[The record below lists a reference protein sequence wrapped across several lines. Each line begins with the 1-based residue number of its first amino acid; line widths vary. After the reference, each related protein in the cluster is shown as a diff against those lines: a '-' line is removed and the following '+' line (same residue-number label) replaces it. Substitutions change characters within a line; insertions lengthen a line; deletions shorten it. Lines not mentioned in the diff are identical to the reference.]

1 MRRASMIPVV
11 FAFLAVL
18 APAQSPGTPTGAE
31 SRPTSRPVFRDIVR
45 APHLPVVSQDKT
57 NTCWSFATVSM
68 LEAETLRITGKSIDL
83 SEMWFAR
90 MSALDKAE
98 RFVRLHGFARFDE
111 GGLSHD
117 VTEVF
122 RLHGAL
128 PTSAMTGLREAC
140 TTHDHAALW
149 TDLKTVLAPIASPAG
164 KPTPNWR
171 ADVLAR
177 IDRHLGV
184 APGGPAVD
192 PKAFARSLGIVAEDY
207 VEVMSDGTQ
216 PFDDE
221 RELFVPDNWMRW
233 QRYRNRPLDT
243 FVEVLKG
250 ALRSGLTVAID
261 CDVSE
266 PGFKPQEGVADLE
279 DGPTDQMTRDAAF
292 DFRDTTDDHL
302 MHAVGLAQD
311 AAGGTWFIVKN
322 SWGEVGPYKG
332 YLYMSERYARMKMLA
347 YMVHRSA
354 LDGDAGKR

>member
-1 MRRASMIPVV
+1 
-11 FAFLAVL
+11 
-18 APAQSPGTPTGAE
+18 
-31 SRPTSRPVFRDIVR
+31 
-45 APHLPVVSQDKT
+45 
-57 NTCWSFATVSM
+57 M

-184 APGGPAVD
+184 APGGPARGSEGLR
-192 PKAFARSLGIVAEDY
+192 AVA
-207 VEVMSDGTQ
+207 
-216 PFDDE
+216 
-221 RELFVPDNWMRW
+221 
-233 QRYRNRPLDT
+233 RNRRRR
-243 FVEVLKG
+243 
-250 ALRSGLTVAID
+250 LRRSH
-261 CDVSE
+261 E
-266 PGFKPQEGVADLE
+266 R
-279 DGPTDQMTRDAAF
+279 RDAAV
-292 DFRDTTDDHL
+292 RRR
-302 MHAVGLAQD
+302 A
-311 AAGGTWFIVKN
+311 
-322 SWGEVGPYKG
+322 
-332 YLYMSERYARMKMLA
+332 
-347 YMVHRSA
+347 
-354 LDGDAGKR
+354 